1 MSNKVYDILKW
12 ITLVFLP
19 ALTTLTGVILNC
31 FNVGCTDIVLTIMTA
46 VTTFMGAVLGISN
59 INYKKGEQFMEDNK
73 EEIILS
79 PKETMDNF
87 ISKRE
92 ELESRAKHRD

>member
-1 MSNKVYDILKW
+1 MSNKLYDVLKW

-19 ALTTLTGVILNC
+19 AATTLVGVVLNT

-59 INYKKGEQFMEDNK
+59 INYKKK
-73 EEIILS
+73 EE
-79 PKETMDNF
+79 
-87 ISKRE
+87 
-92 ELESRAKHRD
+92 

>member
-1 MSNKVYDILKW
+1 MSNKVYDVLKW

-31 FNVGCTDIVLTIMTA
+31 FSVSCTDTVLTIMTA

-59 INYKKGEQFMEDNK
+59 INYNKK
-73 EEIILS
+73 
-79 PKETMDNF
+79 
-87 ISKRE
+87 
-92 ELESRAKHRD
+92 